1 MHGKEALTLFSSLLR
16 PPRSPFAWH
25 IHGSPLTLNLYF
37 YGRDIDDEDMI
48 SCYVTAS
55 QYVDD
60 VIRVHGHGQISPSI
74 QLSWAH
80 GSASFTVHQ
89 SPRMTYENLFNVI
102 TGVEVFQLTYGY
114 FETNFEIV
122 HNTKGQVGSG
132 EVRSTRPY
140 PASMTN
146 STSASLRVDDISPNI
161 SAPLS
166 PLPNAPF
173 LRRIRSDA
181 PLDLNITTFG
191 HKISEADVLT
201 CYASAA
207 IYLKLMIE
215 VHGDVAIPVK
225 TSLHWAHGSASL
237 TIQYKPRMTWATL
250 ADVLSGLSLF
260 QMKYDNT
267 ETTFDILEGG
277 ENLGSGSLTYRD
289 ASQQQ
294 QHETS
299 LLLPSSQITNISSL
313 LTTPRDPTT
322 IRVRNTPITLTF
334 SAYGRALPPED
345 FLLAINQITF
355 RIIHEL
361 LKPDGKDK
369 PIDEELQW
377 RWRAAFV
384 LVRPEKEMTWGVL
397 GTAIEGVVAF
407 GMQTGWLS
415 CDFEVQIDEVGPV
428 GRGFVA
434 YV

>member
-1 MHGKEALTLFSSLLR
+1 
-16 PPRSPFAWH
+16 
-25 IHGSPLTLNLYF
+25 
-37 YGRDIDDEDMI
+37 MI

-60 VIRVHGHGQISPSI
+60 VIRVHGDRPIPPSL
-74 QLSWAH
+74 QLFWAH

-89 SPRMTYENLFNVI
+89 SPRMTYENLFNVV

-140 PASMTN
+140 TASMTN
-146 STSASLRVDDISPNI
+146 STSASLRVDDVSPNI
-161 SAPLS
+161 SALS

-173 LRRIRSDA
+173 LHRIRFDP
-181 PLDLNITTFG
+181 PLDLNFTTFG

-201 CYASAA
+201 CYTSAA
-207 IYLKLMIE
+207 IYLKSMIE
-215 VHGDVAIPVK
+215 AHGDVAIPAT
-225 TSLHWAHGSASL
+225 TSLHWAHGSASV
-237 TIQYKPRMTWATL
+237 TIQHRPRMTWATL

-260 QMKYDNT
+260 QMKYENT
-267 ETTFDILEGG
+267 ETTFDIVHEGG
-277 ENLGSGSLTYRD
+277 ENLGSGNLSYRN
-289 ASQQQ
+289 APQQQ
-294 QHETS
+294 QHATP

-313 LTTPRDPTT
+313 FTTPRDPTT

-334 SAYGRALPPED
+334 SAYGRALLAED

-355 RIIHEL
+355 RIIDEL

-369 PIDEELQW
+369 SIDEELQW
-377 RWRAAFV
+377 RWRAALVFV
-384 LVRPEKEMTWGVL
+384 LPEKEMTWGVL
-397 GTAIEGVVAF
+397 GTAIEGIVAF
-407 GMQTGWLS
+407 GMQNGWLS

-428 GRGFVA
+428 GRGFVG

>member
-1 MHGKEALTLFSSLLR
+1 
-16 PPRSPFAWH
+16 
-25 IHGSPLTLNLYF
+25 
-37 YGRDIDDEDMI
+37 MI

-55 QYVDD
+55 RYVDD
-60 VIRVHGHGQISPSI
+60 VIRVHGDGQIPPSL
-74 QLSWAH
+74 QLFWAH

-89 SPRMTYENLFNVI
+89 SSRMTYENLFNVI

-122 HNTKGQVGSG
+122 QNTKGQVGSG

-140 PASMTN
+140 TASMTN
-146 STSASLRVDDISPNI
+146 STSASLRVDDVSPNI
-161 SAPLS
+161 SAPS

-173 LRRIRSDA
+173 LRRIRFGA
-181 PLDLNITTFG
+181 PLDLNFTAFG
-191 HKISEADVLT
+191 RKISEADVLA
-201 CYASAA
+201 CYTSAA
-207 IYLKLMIE
+207 FYLKLMTE
-215 VHGDVAIPVK
+215 THGDVAIPAT

-237 TIQYKPRMTWATL
+237 TIQHKPRMVWAAL

-260 QMKYDNT
+260 QMKYGNT
-267 ETTFDILEGG
+267 ETTFNILHEGG
-277 ENLGSGSLTYRD
+277 ENLGSGDLTYRN
-289 ASQQQ
+289 ASRHQQ
-294 QHETS
+294 QHEPS

-334 SAYGRALPPED
+334 SAYGRALLAED

-355 RIIHEL
+355 RIIDEL

-369 PIDEELQW
+369 SIEEELQW
-377 RWRAAFV
+377 RWRAALVFV
-384 LVRPEKEMTWGVL
+384 LPEKEMTWGVL

-407 GMQTGWLS
+407 GMQNGWLS

-428 GRGFVA
+428 GRGFVG
-434 YV
+434 YI